1 MAVTKIWNVKSHLK
15 QLIDYVGDLHKSSE
29 NLSEDTLKALVEY
42 GVDILKTEERLY
54 VSTQWCELDSAAEY
68 MDHVNSLSISL
79 SDTVAYHAVQ
89 SFKRGEISPDV
100 YSFYNILYY

>member
-1 MAVTKIWNVKSHLK
+1 M
-15 QLIDYVGDLHKSSE
+15 
-29 NLSEDTLKALVEY
+29 
-42 GVDILKTEERLY
+42 DILKTEERLY

-89 SFKRGEISPDV
+89 SFKRGEVSPDV
-100 YSFYNILYY
+100 AHKIGKELAKKLWGDFPVVIARSEERRVGKECQ